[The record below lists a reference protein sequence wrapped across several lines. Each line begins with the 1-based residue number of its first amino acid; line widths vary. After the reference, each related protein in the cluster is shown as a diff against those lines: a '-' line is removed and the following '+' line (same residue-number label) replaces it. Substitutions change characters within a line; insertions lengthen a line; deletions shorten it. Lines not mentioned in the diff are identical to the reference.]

1 MSRWHTSTHPF
12 LYEINT
18 WPWLHG
24 LSATAGRSIDLAS
37 VPDEQWDVIAGRG
50 FDAVWLMGVWARS
63 PAGVRVAMANSDLVS
78 SFREALGDFE
88 PDDVVGSPYC
98 IREYVVDPALGG
110 PAGLAAARAALAER
124 GLGLILDFVP
134 NHVAPDHPWATDH
147 PERFIQ
153 GTPDDLRD
161 AASYFEVG
169 GRVIAN
175 GRDPYFPAWP
185 DVAQLNAFS
194 PSLRTAVIDTLQQ
207 IAEQCDGVRCDMAM
221 LVMNDTFA
229 TDLGRPGGRSPR
241 R

>member
-1 MSRWHTSTHPF
+1 MPSP
-12 LYEINT
+12 
-18 WPWLHG
+18 
-24 LSATAGRSIDLAS
+24 AA
-37 VPDEQWDVIAGRG
+37 G

-63 PAGVRVAMANSDLVS
+63 PAGVRIAMANPELVS
-78 SFREALGDFE
+78 SFRDALADFE

-98 IREYVVDPALGG
+98 IRDYVVDPALGG
-110 PAGLAAARAALAER
+110 PDGLAAARAALAER

-134 NHVAPDHPWATDH
+134 NHVAPDHPWTTSH
-147 PERFIQ
+147 PDRFIQ

-161 AASYFEVG
+161 AASFFEVE
-169 GRVIAN
+169 GRVLAN

-194 PSLRTAVIDTLQQ
+194 PSLRAAVIDTLQQ

-221 LVMNDTFA
+221 LVMNDDVRS
-229 TDLGRPGGRSPR
+229 DLGCPGGGAPR